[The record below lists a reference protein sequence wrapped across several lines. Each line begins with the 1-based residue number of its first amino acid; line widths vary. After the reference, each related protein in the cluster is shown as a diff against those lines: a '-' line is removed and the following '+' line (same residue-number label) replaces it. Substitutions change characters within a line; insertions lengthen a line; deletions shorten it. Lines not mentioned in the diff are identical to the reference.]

1 MDALKKFLELTEK
14 ALAVLTKISF
24 LMGGAILLVY
34 CGRYGGFPDGLS
46 LSDTLR
52 IFLVVTVFS
61 MGTLVVYFFMMC
73 LGFTVWHQLFI
84 LWRIQKVRQVFYSL
98 RAWKRK
104 GLRKA
109 TVLRHG
115 RSEFFRNYKR
125 HRVIRYQLRFPAFTP
140 GLYVVS
146 AMTVIGML
154 IFIPLGNVGLYLKF
168 IISSL
173 MLGLTFITVHFNL
186 QIDAQMHLVVPDIET
201 KLKKKSESRYINILY
216 PALIIICVTFLL
228 GLFDTT
234 ANRTMEILGIRHE
247 HATVYV
253 QTPWSD
259 ILQKHGVK
267 RSPDDSVP
275 GHVRFND
282 MTVALSS
289 FGNSVTLSVG
299 NERSSSVL
307 RIPANAVVMDTMKD
321 QNAERQAG
329 Q

>member
-61 MGTLVVYFFMMC
+61 MGTLAVYFFMMC
-73 LGFTVWHQLFI
+73 LGFSI
-84 LWRIQKVRQVFYSL
+84 LHPIILLARMTWIKRGSHSL
-98 RAWKRK
+98 QTWIRRKKAWPRN
-104 GLRKA
+104 
-109 TVLRHG
+109 
-115 RSEFFRNYKR
+115 RSNFSRNYKR
-125 HRVIRYQLRFPAFTP
+125 QSLTPYHLRFSKFTP
-140 GLYVVS
+140 CFYAIAFLSVF
-146 AMTVIGML
+146 L
-154 IFIPLGNVGLYLKF
+154 IPEILPNNHIKYLQYF
-168 IISSL
+168 CASL
-173 MLGLTFITVHFNL
+173 MLGLAYILVNWIR
-186 QIDAQMHLVVPDIET
+186 QIDAQMYMVIPDVE
-201 KLKKKSESRYINILY
+201 KLMKKRAESRLIKIIF
-216 PALIIICVTFLL
+216 PAVIIIYVTAIY
-228 GLFDTT
+228 GLFNDTV
-234 ANRTMEILGIRHE
+234 NLTMEILGIRHE

-307 RIPANAVVMDTMKD
+307 RIPANAVVMDIMKD